1 MREFRVIRSL
11 KKILILVLCLAMVL
25 NILPIGDYSVK
36 VEAAGIPNYSMF
48 ITTEKNGQEKLTTS
62 TTYSYTGLKETTYLN
77 IESDP
82 GGFQP
87 TIDDVAGA
95 DAVVI
100 SWNVDSDNTVIAI
113 VDEQQNK
120 PEAKIKR
127 VGPGAARITC
137 NIKWNKDAITLVS
150 KNITSTIKI
159 PADINK
165 LSYGTENNRA
175 LFTKLTSGDD
185 AGNTVLMFNKDSSD
199 LSPLGKNVILS
210 YGTKSTSN
218 SVNWEPANTSIAD
231 ITRDQT
237 DPNNEIVK
245 VVPKKAGTTLITA
258 SSALSDNINDS
269 FYAVIMPTFTFGGVT
284 DGKTIPAKNDGVSEP
299 QLKNLEPIII
309 HGGETIETNALRT
322 SDLKWKV
329 NLFPN
334 KTEETDM
341 LKLKTTDGAETYI
354 ESDPKAGVYRI
365 TAQTVVPGKTMQDEL
380 GIAQLYAQVPLYF
393 PNGRNV
399 VLGLQDVYNILDNSN
414 IQSIS
419 DIKLKEE
426 EDTTL
431 LDIKDGTL
439 LDIKDGI
446 IKAKKDTGLTTVNM
460 KIIKSA
466 ASKYGLVD
474 DTSVLTDDYDKYV
487 TNGVDFTFSIV
498 DSFGINNSNITMA
511 IKGTADLTV
520 SSESSSG
527 ITWESSDDTIV
538 EVTNVQGKTSTITA
552 QRVGKATITVTQEI
566 NGVKKTATCKV
577 TVVKSADSITIDP
590 PIIDMNVNESK
601 MITAKLTPDNML
613 VGNIKWITSDNKV
626 VIIDSYNGKDA
637 TIKGVGDGT
646 AIITAI
652 NTENSIIATCK
663 VTVHGTATGIIIT
676 PGDSTVNLANKT
688 LQLSAVVQPET
699 NVQPALT
706 WSTSDNEIATVNNS
720 GLVTFVKSGNVK
732 ITAQVTGS
740 PSISGSVNLKINRN
754 IAGLKL
760 KTKSKNLD
768 VGEKFTLEYT
778 LSPADATNTK
788 INWVSTHP
796 SVAKVDSEGVVRA
809 VSAGQTIIMAR
820 TEEGGYVDTC
830 TITVKQKAEDIKI
843 KEKYIIMN
851 KGDIYEIPYELDP
864 DDSTGVDIDWE
875 TNKPKIAT
883 VSKDGKV
890 TAVAAGSATIR
901 GEIAGGETAYLYVTV
916 IEKVESIKLNYDEKV
931 IYRED
936 EITLVANFTPSGA
949 TNQNVKWES
958 SKPSVA
964 IISAKGKVKG
974 ITAGTTI
981 ITCTTDDGSF
991 KAICVI
997 HVRELSTK
1005 IKLNHTFY
1013 AVGLKQSFVL
1023 KPTVT
1028 TTNATNKKVEYTSS
1042 NNSIASV
1049 NSEGKITGKKIGYT
1063 TITVT
1068 ASDGSGARATC
1079 RVRVVRPTTSIKL
1092 NRKIM
1097 TMIAGRSTI
1106 LKATIYP
1113 KNSSYKTVTWTSSKP
1128 EVARVLSDGTVTA
1141 LSPGETTIT
1150 ASSRDNGGK
1159 KKAYCYITVREEV
1172 LSSGITVMTQN
1183 PVLIV
1188 GEKSTMSYSKTPAD
1202 STDVVTW
1209 ESDNNGVATINRST
1223 GVISAR
1229 NSGTATIY
1237 AISNSGNSGSTTVT
1251 VIGMDVKSIT
1261 LEQYTNYKLSITGA
1275 PAGVNWY
1282 SENPNIATVQNGNVI
1297 TRRPGKTNIVAV
1309 VKGRKVYCD
1318 VRVTNI
1324 K

>member
-1 MREFRVIRSL
+1 MRKFRVIRSL
-11 KKILILVLCLAMVL
+11 KQILILVLCLAMVL
-25 NILPIGDYSVK
+25 NLLLVGDYSVK
-36 VEAAGIPNYSMF
+36 VEAAEIPNYSMF
-48 ITTEKNGQEKLTTS
+48 ITNGKDGGQEKLTTG
-62 TTYSYTGLKETTYLN
+62 TTYSYTGLVDVTYLN

-82 GGFQP
+82 GGDVPKVSDVSNADAFEITWSVDADNKVIKVDSGQNTPIP
-87 TIDDVAGA
+87 TIR
-95 DAVVI
+95 
-100 SWNVDSDNTVIAI
+100 
-113 VDEQQNK
+113 
-120 PEAKIKR
+120 R

-137 NIKWNKDAITLVS
+137 NLTWKKDGTVEESI
-150 KNITSTIKI
+150 NITSTIKI
-159 PADINK
+159 PVDINK
-165 LSYGTENNRA
+165 SPSEKDNDRDP
-175 LFTKLTSGDD
+175 FTKLTNGDD
-185 AGNTVLMFNKDSSD
+185 AGNTVLMFNKDSND
-199 LSPLGKNVILS
+199 LFTLDKKVILS
-210 YGTKSTSN
+210 YGTKSTLN
-218 SVNWEPANTSIAD
+218 SVNWESANTSIAD
-231 ITRDQT
+231 ITRVQPDPT
-237 DPNNEIVK
+237 DPTDPTDEIVK

-258 SSALSDNINDS
+258 SSAISKDINDS

-284 DGKTIPAKNDGVSEP
+284 NGKTIPDNVSAP
-299 QLKNLEPIII
+299 QLENLNTITV
-309 HGGETIETNALRT
+309 HGGEMIQTNALKT

-365 TAQTVVPGKTMQDEL
+365 TAQTVVPGKTMQDDL
-380 GIAQLYAQVPLYF
+380 GIAQLYAKVPLDF

-419 DIKLKEE
+419 DIELKEE

-431 LDIKDGTL
+431 LDIKDG
-439 LDIKDGI
+439 IIQSKKNKD
-446 IKAKKDTGLTTVNM
+446 KKTGLTTVKM
-460 KIIKSA
+460 KIKDTA
-466 ASKYGLVD
+466 ASKYGLVK
-474 DTSVLTDDYDKYV
+474 DTADYDKYV
-487 TNGVDFTFSIV
+487 KNGVDFTFSIV

-511 IKGTADLTV
+511 IKGTADLTIT
-520 SSESSSG
+520 SESSSG
-527 ITWESSDDTIV
+527 ITWESSDDSIV

-577 TVVKSADSITIDP
+577 TVVKSADSITIVP
-590 PIIDMNVNESK
+590 AIIDMNVNESK

-652 NTENSIIATCK
+652 NTENSIISTCR

-688 LQLSAVVQPET
+688 LQLSAVVQPES

-706 WSTSDNEIATVNNS
+706 WSTSDKDIATVNNT

-778 LSPADATNTK
+778 LSPADATNSK

-796 SVAKVDSEGVVRA
+796 SVAKVDTEGVVTA

-890 TAVAAGSATIR
+890 TAVAAGSATIKA
-901 GEIAGGETAYLYVTV
+901 EIAGGETAYLYVTV